1 MADTDR
7 LQIGFYEI
15 AYLIERK
22 EKVKILEVTNRTPDL
37 INRLLKVWES
47 SVRATHLF
55 LSDAEIKNIKEYVP
69 QALNGIVHLVI
80 AKDDTDCPVA
90 FMGIENGTL
99 EMLFISP
106 KERGKGLGKLLIQF
120 GIENYAVERLAVN
133 EQNPQARGFYEH
145 MGFHV
150 YKRTDLDEQGNP
162 YPLLYMS
169 LTLNPVENPDNGEN

>member
-1 MADTDR
+1 M
-7 LQIGFYEI
+7 
-15 AYLIERK
+15 
-22 EKVKILEVTNRTPDL
+22 KILEVADRTPDL
-37 INRLLKVWES
+37 INRLLEIWEG

-55 LSDAEIKNIKEYVP
+55 LSDTEIKSIKEYVP
-69 QALNGIVHLVI
+69 QALNGIAHLVI

-90 FMGIENGTL
+90 FMGIEDGTL

-106 KERGKGLGKLLIQF
+106 KERAKGLGKRLIQY
-120 GIENYAVERLAVN
+120 GIKNYAVERLAVN

-145 MGFHV
+145 MGFRV

-169 LTLNPVENPDNGEN
+169 LSGMD